1 MKLYTYY
8 DLRYGPLTFDFASF
22 LVLSNA
28 LRQKLKLKYLSVQII
43 NYHLRNLSIRE
54 RATSMAEKKFRVLN
68 ILCKLPHLIPEV
80 IDFKLNNDSLDKI
93 NFPAFPGGYPPSPK
107 QEFMLPYTMNHLREF
122 YNDDEINL
130 RPFKSSEWA
139 NTLINNNFDSNTI
152 SISLR
157 NTKFDDIRNSNLEE
171 WYKVYKTIKDSKYRP
186 IIIPD
191 IEDIM
196 GEKKYL
202 KFDWEVFIPAS
213 MDIDLRLALY
223 ERSFDNLAIN
233 NGTSSL
239 LYFSNSFYKVF
250 KFVTPGS
257 NTANTDYHKKI
268 LDINWGENLKFS
280 SKNHQI
286 IIWDQDSYKVIM
298 ENLGYL

>member
-1 MKLYTYY
+1 MKLHTYY
-8 DLRYGPLTFDFASF
+8 DLRYGPITFDFASF

-43 NYHLRNLSIRE
+43 NFQYRNRSKREKASSIAE
-54 RATSMAEKKFRVLN
+54 RKFRVLN

-80 IDFKLNNDSLDKI
+80 IDFKLNNDNLDKI
-93 NFPAFPGGYPPSPK
+93 NFPAFPGGYPPSQN
-107 QEFMLPYTMNHLREF
+107 QEFKLPYTMDYLREF

-130 RPFKSSEWA
+130 RPFKSSDWA
-139 NTLINNNFDSNTI
+139 NKLINNNFDSNTI
-152 SISLR
+152 TISLR
-157 NTKFDDIRNSNLEE
+157 TTKFDDIRNSNLEE
-171 WYKVYKTIKDSKYRP
+171 WYKVYKTIKGGKYRP

-196 GEKKYL
+196 GEKKFS

-213 MDIDLRLALY
+213 MDLDLRLALY
-223 ERSFDNLAIN
+223 ERSFDNLSLN
-233 NGTSSL
+233 NGISSL

-257 NTANTDYHKKI
+257 NTASTEHHKRF

-280 SKNHQI
+280 SKNHQT
-286 IIWDQDSYKVIM
+286 IIWDQDSYEVIM
-298 ENLGYL
+298 KNLNYL